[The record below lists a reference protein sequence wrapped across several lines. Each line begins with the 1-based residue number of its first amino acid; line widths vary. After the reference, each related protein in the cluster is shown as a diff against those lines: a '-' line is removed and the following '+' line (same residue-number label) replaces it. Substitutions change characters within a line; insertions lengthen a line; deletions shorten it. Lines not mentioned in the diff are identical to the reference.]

1 MNIKVLD
8 KISIRVLC
16 VCIFIPQSF
25 IVCKL
30 VALAQ
35 VQVFFCAKL
44 PLKWLWRLYVQHIY
58 EKDCRPVLSG
68 WLLNE
73 QEIVFIYIFIYTSPA
88 NLSQLLPRIWKETKV
103 SGLVHSAYLSLYKII
118 VANSPS
124 TGTHVLI
131 PYYLFY
137 MRVNLLLLNLD
148 ALMSGT
154 VKRQKF
160 YEI

>member
-1 MNIKVLD
+1 MFYVCVFLFPKAL
-8 KISIRVLC
+8 LC
-16 VCIFIPQSF
+16 M
-25 IVCKL
+25 L

-35 VQVFFCAKL
+35 VRSLFFFCAKL

-58 EKDCRPVLSG
+58 EKDYRPVLSG
-68 WLLNE
+68 WLLNK
-73 QEIVFIYIFIYTSPA
+73 QEILFVYIYIYISPA

>member
-1 MNIKVLD
+1 MFYVCVFLFPKAL
-8 KISIRVLC
+8 LC
-16 VCIFIPQSF
+16 M
-25 IVCKL
+25 L

-35 VQVFFCAKL
+35 VRSLFFFCAKL
-44 PLKWLWRLYVQHIY
+44 PLKWPWRLYVQHIY
-58 EKDCRPVLSG
+58 EKDYRPVLSG
-68 WLLNE
+68 WLLNK
-73 QEIVFIYIFIYTSPA
+73 QEILFVYIYIYISPA

>member
-1 MNIKVLD
+1 MFYVCVFLFPKAL
-8 KISIRVLC
+8 LC
-16 VCIFIPQSF
+16 M
-25 IVCKL
+25 L

-35 VQVFFCAKL
+35 VRSLFFFCAKL

-58 EKDCRPVLSG
+58 EKDYRPVLSG

-73 QEIVFIYIFIYTSPA
+73 QEIVFVYMYIYIYRRPICLNCYRAFGKKQKFLGLFILHISHY
-88 NLSQLLPRIWKETKV
+88 LRLLLPIR
-103 SGLVHSAYLSLYKII
+103 HR
-118 VANSPS
+118 

-154 VKRQKF
+154 VKRQKI